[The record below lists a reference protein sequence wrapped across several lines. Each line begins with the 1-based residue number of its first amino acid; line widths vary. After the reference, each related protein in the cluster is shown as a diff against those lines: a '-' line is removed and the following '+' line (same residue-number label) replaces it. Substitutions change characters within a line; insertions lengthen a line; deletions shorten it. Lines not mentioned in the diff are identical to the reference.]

1 MRICY
6 IIKQEVIGMQKIA
19 ILADSG
25 CQLPVNQL
33 EDQGIFIVPL
43 TITIGEKSYLD
54 QIDIDSL
61 TVFEKMEKDNVM
73 VMTSQPS
80 IGVLEE
86 TVKRIKDAG
95 YDHVIAL
102 PIATG
107 LSSTLN
113 GMKLACDMV
122 DIDVT
127 LIDTKAT
134 ARNQKELVETAQRLV
149 EQGQDVPFI
158 KQVLEDM
165 VDHSGTIIMVPN
177 LDHLKKGGRIT
188 PAVALLAGLLKI
200 VPIMKLNYDLGGK
213 IDSLDKVRTVKK
225 ANLKIIQHMIEECH
239 INSQDYVFAI
249 EHVLSQDLALEMK
262 QKLID
267 TIGDCDIIVR
277 ELPAVVGAHMGVGG
291 IGYQFIKKYEG

>member
-1 MRICY
+1 
-6 IIKQEVIGMQKIA
+6 MQKIA

-149 EQGQDVPFI
+149 EQGQNVPFI

-249 EHVLSQDLALEMK
+249 EYVLSQDLALEMK

>member
-1 MRICY
+1 
-6 IIKQEVIGMQKIA
+6 MQKIA

-149 EQGQDVPFI
+149 EQGQNVPFI

-225 ANLKIIQHMIEECH
+225 ANLKIIQHMVEECH

>member
-1 MRICY
+1 
-6 IIKQEVIGMQKIA
+6 
-19 ILADSG
+19 
-25 CQLPVNQL
+25 
-33 EDQGIFIVPL
+33 
-43 TITIGEKSYLD
+43 
-54 QIDIDSL
+54 
-61 TVFEKMEKDNVM
+61 MEKDNVM